1 MHMPQNRLP
10 VFFILITLVIDA
22 MGIGLIMPVM
32 PDLLREVAGTDLAG
46 AAIWGGVMTFSFAV
60 MQFLFGPTLGGLSDR
75 FGRRP
80 VLLVSLFV
88 MAVDYLVMGL
98 AGVIWLILIA
108 RIVGGI
114 TAATQSTAYAY
125 IADISSPSEKA
136 ANFGLAGAAFGVGF
150 VLGPLIG
157 GVLGGYGTHA
167 PFYAAALLALAN
179 MIFGYFVVKET
190 VTADMRRP
198 FDWRRSNPFGAITQM
213 RKLPGVMRLIILI
226 FFYEFAFI
234 VYPVVWAYFT
244 TAKFGWESHMIG
256 MSLASFGV
264 SMFVV
269 QGFLIRPLMR
279 ILDERT
285 LVLLGLGF
293 SVMSFAIMAFLTN
306 GMWALILTPI
316 SALGAVVNPAL
327 QSLMSQSVDRNA
339 QGELQG
345 VSSSARALAMILSPL
360 VMTQIFAYFTA
371 SDTPF
376 YLPGAPFLLSLA
388 LMTTCIIVFLP
399 YRPSKMTQS

>member
-1 MHMPQNRLP
+1 MPQNRLP

-60 MQFLFGPTLGGLSDR
+60 MQFLFGPTMGGLSDK

-88 MAVDYLVMGL
+88 MAVDYLIMGL
-98 AGVIWLILIA
+98 AGVIWLILA
-108 RIVGGI
+108 TRIVGGI

-125 IADISSPSEKA
+125 IADLSKPAEKA
-136 ANFGLAGAAFGVGF
+136 ANFGLAGAAFGAGF

-157 GVLGGYGTHA
+157 GLLGGLGTQA
-167 PFYAAALLALAN
+167 PFFAAAALALSN

-190 VTADMRRP
+190 VTDEIRRP
-198 FDWRRSNPFGAITQM
+198 FDWRRSNPFGAVTQM
-213 RKLPGVMRLIILI
+213 RKLPGVMRLVIMI

-244 TAKFGWESHMIG
+244 TARFGWQSSMIG
-256 MSLASFGV
+256 VSLASFGI

-279 ILDERT
+279 LFDERT
-285 LVLLGLGF
+285 LVVFGLSF
-293 SVMSFAIMAFLTN
+293 SMLSFTVMAFISS

-316 SALGAVVNPAL
+316 SALGAVVTPAL
-327 QSLMSQSVDRNA
+327 QSLMSQSVARNA

-345 VSSSARALAMILSPL
+345 VTSSARSLAMILSPL
-360 VMTQIFAYFTA
+360 VMTQIFATFTA
-371 SDTPF
+371 TDAPS
-376 YLPGAPFLLSLA
+376 YWPGAPFLLA
-388 LMTTCIIVFLP
+388 LMLMIACLVVFLP
-399 YRPSKMTQS
+399 YRLPENIAP